1 MTPAA
6 AAAQGAVVVNN
17 GARDTVK
24 RDPQA
29 SSLVTSIA
37 EFVHETGFGDLP
49 DTIRRIARQHVLD
62 TIGCCLAAVRLETSR
77 SLASYLMSE
86 GGAGQATAISVPRQ
100 LPAPQA
106 AFMNGL
112 LARSLEFDDMAMPDL
127 HPSGAIVPVVLA
139 LGEWQRASGEQA
151 IVAYAIGLELCLRL
165 DRAGYDRASR
175 SSRFLERGQDA
186 TAVCGTLAGA
196 AAAAKLLG
204 LDAKA
209 IANAIAI
216 AVSFA
221 AGSLEANRSGGTI
234 KRLQSGWA
242 GKSAIQAALLAKYGV
257 EGPAQALEGR
267 YGFYHCFVD
276 GQFDPHTLTDGLASV
291 WQASD
296 LRFKPYP
303 SNYYTHAGIDA
314 ALALRQ
320 KGLKADEVASAQLA
334 VATPMLHTIGE
345 PLDRKQAPQTAY
357 EAKFSGPYTVA
368 SALIGGSGLGLGLD
382 DFTDELIRDPARR
395 ALMRRISVTSD
406 PRCDSIFPQQAP
418 AILSVTTKDGR
429 RMVEEVLINRGSP
442 ERPLSDDELAV
453 KFSEN
458 CRRALAPETTEALR
472 LSLNRIAE
480 AKDVSEIVRILATVP
495 G

>member
-100 LPAPQA
+100 LPAP
-106 AFMNGL
+106 
-112 LARSLEFDDMAMPDL
+112 

-209 IANAIAI
+209 IANAIGI

-234 KRLQSGWA
+234 KRFQSGWA

-267 YGFYHCFVD
+267 YGFYQCFVD
-276 GQFDPHTLTDGLASV
+276 GQFDPGTLTDGLGSA
-291 WQASD
+291 WQVSD

-314 ALALRQ
+314 ALALRE
-320 KGLKADEVASAQLA
+320 KGLKADDVASATLA
-334 VATPMLHTIGE
+334 VAAAMLRTIGE
-345 PLDRKQAPQTAY
+345 PLQRKQQPQTSY

-368 SALIGGSGLGLGLD
+368 SALIGGGGLGLGIE
-382 DFTDELIRDPARR
+382 DFTDALARDPIRR
-395 ALMRRISVTSD
+395 ALMSSISVISD
-406 PRCDSIFPQQAP
+406 PRCD
-418 AILSVTTKDGR
+418 AI
-429 RMVEEVLINRGSP
+429 
-442 ERPLSDDELAV
+442 
-453 KFSEN
+453 
-458 CRRALAPETTEALR
+458 
-472 LSLNRIAE
+472 
-480 AKDVSEIVRILATVP
+480 
-495 G
+495 